1 MNAFNNKVVVQFLLA
16 VSVVVIIV
24 GYIQLNNSV
33 LWGTEKVS
41 EYMIEKMQGSMDTG
55 QYNIMLQGFIEQIKW
70 SGSILLGLGGILF
83 ITCMTLVLN
92 KRSGLNSLE
101 VIQFP
106 HSDS

>member
-1 MNAFNNKVVVQFLLA
+1 MFSRNL
-16 VSVVVIIV
+16 VIKLKI
-24 GYIQLNNSV
+24 

-41 EYMIEKMQGSMDTG
+41 EYMIEKMQGSMDTS

-92 KRSGLNSLE
+92 KRLNSLWCSAVFCAAWMANGE
-101 VIQFP
+101 L
-106 HSDS
+106 